1 MRASLFIGVFA
12 LGLSSL
18 AAVLAGGTTVYAQN
32 LSATVGYY
40 PGALI
45 SLPALV
51 ANDQKFFEKNGLS
64 VELVPIANGPGM
76 TAAVASGSVTF
87 VNNSWDN
94 LAGRDRQGL
103 ADPRRRRLDGENA
116 VRADRAQGS
125 RSSASGG
132 RLSRRNQG
140 PPRQKLGGDRARRF
154 RAFHVADALD
164 GCRLQ
169 GQ

>member
-1 MRASLFIGVFA
+1 MRASLLTGAVA

-18 AAVLAGGTTVYAQN
+18 AVLAGCTTVHAQN

-51 ANDQKFFEKNGLS
+51 ANDRKFFEKNGLS

-76 TAAVASGSVTF
+76 TSAVASGSVTF

-94 LAGRDRQGL
+94 LLVAIDKGLPIRGVAGSTVRG
-103 ADPRRRRLDGENA
+103 A
-116 VRADRAQGS
+116 VRADRA
-125 RSSASGG
+125 
-132 RLSRRNQG
+132 
-140 PPRQKLGGDRARRF
+140 
-154 RAFHVADALD
+154 
-164 GCRLQ
+164 
-169 GQ
+169 